1 MFLLEARGISSA
13 AAEETMF
20 GFFIGIACLI
30 GLFATLRHHY
40 GFGYG
45 YGGWHHHGRHSLGYG
60 HPPWGWRHGPRRFAM
75 RKLFEHLDTTPGQE
89 KVIVKSVETFTEHMI
104 NGREELRDVR
114 KQVAQALG
122 GDELDEQVL
131 TQALE
136 RVEGMIGKAKA
147 DLKSALQEIHASLD
161 GPQRQRLAEMIAE
174 GPYAR
179 RRYRY

>member
-1 MFLLEARGISSA
+1 
-13 AAEETMF
+13 MF

-30 GLFATLRHHY
+30 GLFATLRHRHY

-45 YGGWHHHGRHSLGYG
+45 GFHHHRHSLAYG

-122 GDELDEQVL
+122 GDELDEAVL

-147 DLKSALQEIHASLD
+147 DLKTALQEIHASLD
-161 GPQRQRLAEMIAE
+161 GPQRQHLAEMIAE